1 MRSIYGEK
9 IVSKMLAVKALSG
22 IWPGVV
28 WSPLSHATVAD
39 LPEPSLPGPRWIK
52 VRNLQCGIC
61 ASDISLL
68 FAHVDPAVAPA
79 ALPVGERMYLGH
91 EAVGEVIEVGSG
103 VTRVKPGDRV
113 VMNTS
118 LQPTNCLSREI
129 EPVCRFCAR
138 EEYDLCENRGATG
151 GAAGVGGGWGDG
163 FTAHET
169 EVDPA
174 PSDLSDD
181 MATLVEPASVA
192 LHAVLRRPPAPG
204 DKALVVGAG
213 IIGLLTVQAA
223 RAVCPDCHITI
234 MAKHP
239 YQVEMARRLGANE
252 VIGRRD
258 GYESAARITGAKHY
272 TSMMNKGML
281 LGGFDVIYDCV
292 GSSATIEDSL
302 RWARAEGTV
311 VLIGIDFRRLRV
323 DLNPIW
329 YQQVALIGSSAHSA
343 DEWQN
348 RRQRTFD
355 WTFDLMRAG
364 KLGAEG
370 LITHRFPFEQY
381 RQAVATA
388 TSKASSGAI
397 KVVFDYR

>member
-9 IVSKMLAVKALSG
+9 IVPKMLAVKALSG

-28 WSPLSHATVAD
+28 WSLLSHATVAD

-61 ASDISLL
+61 ATDLSLL
-68 FAHVDPAVAPA
+68 FARVDPAVAPA

-91 EAVGEVIEVGSG
+91 EAVGVVIEAGAG
-103 VTRVKPGDRV
+103 VTRVRPGDRV
-113 VMNTS
+113 IMNTS

-129 EPVCRFCAR
+129 QPPCRFCAGG
-138 EEYDLCENRGATG
+138 ETDLCENRGVTG

-169 EVDPA
+169 EVDPV

-181 MATLVEPASVA
+181 MATLVEPSAVA
-192 LHAVLRRPPAPG
+192 LHAVLRRPPSPG

-223 RAVCPDCHITI
+223 RAIRPDCAITI

-239 YQVEMARRLGANE
+239 YQMEMARRLGADE
-252 VIGRRD
+252 VIGRGD
-258 GYESAARITGAKHY
+258 AYEAAARITDARHY
-272 TSMMNKGML
+272 TSMMNKGTL

-302 RWARAEGTV
+302 RWARADGAV
-311 VLIGIDFRRLRV
+311 VLVGIDFQRLRV
-323 DLNPIW
+323 DLNPVW
-329 YQQVALIGSSAHSA
+329 HQQVDLIGSAAHGA
-343 DEWQN
+343 DEWQG
-348 RRQRTFD
+348 RRQRTFE
-355 WTFDLMRAG
+355 WVFELMLAG
-364 KLGAEG
+364 KLGAEE